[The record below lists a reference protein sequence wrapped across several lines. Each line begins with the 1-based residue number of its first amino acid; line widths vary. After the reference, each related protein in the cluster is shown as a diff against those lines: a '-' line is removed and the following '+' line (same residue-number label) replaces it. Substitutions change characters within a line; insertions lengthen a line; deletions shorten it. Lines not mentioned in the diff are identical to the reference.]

1 MKKRQV
7 VSIALASAMA
17 ASMGLSAAAATDVA
31 ATDLAYKGELELMH
45 YSTSEE
51 ADGNGGSDAFR
62 TTIANWEA
70 AHPDITLNQN
80 VIANAEYKTEIATL
94 AAADDLP
101 DVFLLQGMNKHYR
114 MGRSGSGYGS
124 DRYHQSFTI
133 L

>member
-51 ADGNGGSDAFR
+51 AGEMVDLMHSVLQSLTGKQLIR
-62 TTIANWEA
+62 TS
-70 AHPDITLNQN
+70 H
-80 VIANAEYKTEIATL
+80 
-94 AAADDLP
+94 
-101 DVFLLQGMNKHYR
+101 
-114 MGRSGSGYGS
+114 
-124 DRYHQSFTI
+124 
-133 L
+133 